1 MSIPERRQC
10 SRVSMEGLRGRI
22 GPSQSMQVLDLSAGG
37 ARIES
42 HDAIAP
48 GRCYRFQVGGIWI
61 AGKVVHCA
69 LVRLEPDEEG
79 GRAVFE
85 ARIAFQQPSRADE
98 QQLVGLME
106 DARLAATGSEQLPV
120 M

>member
-1 MSIPERRQC
+1 
-10 SRVSMEGLRGRI
+10 MEGLRGRI
-22 GPSQSMQVLDLSAGG
+22 GPSQSMRVLDLSAGG

-48 GRCYRFQVGGIWI
+48 GRCYRFQVGGLWI
-61 AGKVVHCA
+61 GGKVMRCA
-69 LVRLEPDEEG
+69 LVRIEPDEEG

-85 ARIAFQQPSRADE
+85 ARVAFQQPSPAEVR
-98 QQLVGLME
+98 QLGGVME
-106 DARLAATGSEQLPV
+106 ESRLGTNSEPLPV